1 MYLILLL
8 ILYQNIKMSEKHDA
22 SYYFKCMIG
31 GIFACGLTHTLTTPL
46 DLIKCRKQIN
56 PKIYKSLGDGIKTI
70 KAEKG
75 VSGLFLGWQPTFI
88 GYSLQGSAKFG
99 FYELFKDVYK
109 KIMGNKAAQYQT
121 VGFLL
126 SSACA
131 EVIADCLLCPM
142 ESLKIRVQTALPP
155 NEFPS
160 KFFEGFNLLKQEG
173 YNGFYKG
180 LYPLMARQV
189 PYTMVKFGMFEN
201 TVKFVYKN
209 ILTKEKSSYSKSTQL
224 TVTFISGYWSGI
236 FCAVVSHPADTMVS
250 KINNLKDIDGVKQS
264 IGSKVS
270 KIYSDIGFK
279 GLWNGLSTRILMV
292 GTLTGLQWWIYDT
305 FKTMVGLQTT
315 GGK

>member
-1 MYLILLL
+1 MGD
-8 ILYQNIKMSEKHDA
+8 KHDA

-31 GIFACGLTHTLTTPL
+31 GIFACGLTHAATTPL
-46 DLIKCRKQIN
+46 DLIKCRKQVQ
-56 PKIYKSLGDGIKTI
+56 PDIYKSLGDGISKI

-75 VSGLFLGWQPTFI
+75 VSGLFLGWQPTLI
-88 GYSLQGSAKFG
+88 GYSMQGFGKFG
-99 FYELFKDVYK
+99 FYEIFKDVYK
-109 KIMGNKAAQYQT
+109 KIMGKKAAQYQT
-121 VGFLL
+121 AGFLI

-142 ESLKIRVQTALPP
+142 ESLKVRVQTSLPP
-155 NEFPS
+155 NEFPT
-160 KFFEGFNLLKQEG
+160 KFIEGFNTLKLEG
-173 YNGFYKG
+173 TDGFFKG

-201 TVKFVYKN
+201 TVKYVYKN
-209 ILTKEKSSYSKSTQL
+209 ILTKEKSSYSKATQL
-224 TVTFISGYWSGI
+224 TVTFLSGYWSGI

-250 KINNLKDIDGVKQS
+250 KINNLKDVEGQPKLS
-264 IGSKVS
+264 TGAKVS
-270 KIYSDIGFK
+270 KIYSEIGFGGLWK
-279 GLWNGLSTRILMV
+279 GLSIRILMV